1 MARSAKCQVRLA
13 SARYPDGT
21 GCSPGLR
28 CSVTKLS
35 CKAQGMA
42 HGLSPP
48 RPRWL
53 IFPYPASLPTHFQRD
68 LRMRTKNTL
77 AAVTL
82 ALMASGA
89 LAQGQVNIIC
99 SVQAEWCNLMST
111 VYAKTT
117 GTKVNMTAKG
127 SGEAL
132 AQLNAEKANPKTDI
146 WFGGTGDPHLQA
158 AEQGLTLEYKS
169 AQLAQLYPWAQKQAV
184 DSKYRTVGVYLGPL
198 GFGYNTELLAKRK
211 LKAPQSWA
219 DLLKPEFKGEVQM
232 ANPASSGTAYT
243 MIATLVQLM
252 GEEKAFEYLKALH
265 PNVSTYTR
273 SGTAPVKAAARGETT
288 VSVSFVHDVTT
299 EAVNGFPVA
308 SATPSEGTGAE
319 VGSMS
324 IVKNGPNTEA
334 AKKFYEWAL
343 TPGGQQFGLAAKQFQ
358 LPSNTQVP
366 KDPRMTDPAK
376 IKLINY
382 DYAKYG
388 ASAERRRLIARWE
401 KDVQNAAR

>member
-1 MARSAKCQVRLA
+1 MK
-13 SARYPDGT
+13 
-21 GCSPGLR
+21 
-28 CSVTKLS
+28 
-35 CKAQGMA
+35 
-42 HGLSPP
+42 
-48 RPRWL
+48 
-53 IFPYPASLPTHFQRD
+53 
-68 LRMRTKNTL
+68 RMLTATAL
-77 AAVTL
+77 AA
-82 ALMASGA
+82 AAFGA
-89 LAQGQVNIIC
+89 AAQGQVNIIC
-99 SVQAEWCNLMST
+99 SVQAEWCNLMAT
-111 VYAKTT
+111 VYSRTT

-169 AQLAQLYPWAQKQAV
+169 EQLKDLHPWAQKQAA

-198 GFGYNTELLAKRK
+198 GFGFNNELLAKK
-211 LKAPQSWA
+211 KAKAPASWA

-252 GEEKAFEYLKALH
+252 GEDKAFEYMKALH
-265 PNVSTYTR
+265 KNVSTYTR

-288 VSVSFVHDVTT
+288 VSISFVHDVTT
-299 EAVNGFPVA
+299 EAVTGFPVG
-308 SATPSEGTGAE
+308 SATPAEGTGAE

-324 IVKNGPNTEA
+324 IVKSGPNTEV

-358 LPSNTQVP
+358 LPSNTKVP

-388 ASAERRRLIARWE
+388 ASAERRRLIAKWE
-401 KDVQNAAR
+401 KEIQNLSR